1 MNTKRVLVLFII
13 FNIFSTFIR
22 SQNFV
27 THNYSSVPGSDG
39 YSAVGDMDGDGNIDI
54 VTNSVD
60 KMYIYYH
67 DGTSPITIKSISIV
81 PLSSYRA
88 RISLADM
95 DGDGD
100 LDILASRNNKLV
112 IITNKSTAG
121 KFLFEVVPLPID
133 FTTNYPHLL
142 GADFDNDGKN
152 DILVG
157 DNSGRIKIYYQ
168 RVNTYIEYEV
178 DFIQP
183 APIEA
188 NLAVLKIG
196 DIDGDGKLD
205 IVTGSIFSEK
215 KALMV
220 YFNEGN
226 NFKPL
231 EVFKEKNFRDIVL
244 VDFDRDGDLDILSS
258 GEKETFKYQIILWE
272 NNLKIS
278 NNFIPQTLIQR
289 QNYFDAINVLDINN
303 DNVYDVIAG
312 LSSFASNLPGGLSV
326 YVAND
331 NQNAL
336 TFTEVKVEDFPSQTT
351 LEAILLADFDNDG
364 DQDFFHSTRN
374 IWVENKYLSSSNL
387 KESTVDVF
395 SVYPNPSSDFFQFT
409 IAKKVDLSIY
419 NAKGDVLLRKD
430 INPGD
435 KIDISQIQQG
445 LYFASI
451 TTHDGIMKTIPF
463 VKK

>member
-27 THNYSSVPGSDG
+27 THNYSSVPGDDG

-133 FTTNYPHLL
+133 YTTNYPHLL
-142 GADFDNDGKN
+142 GADFDNDGKK
-152 DILVG
+152 DILVA
-157 DNSGRIKIYYQ
+157 DMSGRIKVFYKRID
-168 RVNTYIEYEV
+168 TYLEYNV
-178 DFIQP
+178 DFIIP
-183 APIEA
+183 APVEA
-188 NLAVLKIG
+188 NVSVVKIA
-196 DIDGDGKLD
+196 DINNDGLLD
-205 IVTGSIFSEK
+205 IVAGSLFADK
-215 KALMV
+215 KGLMV
-220 YFNEGN
+220 YFNEGQS
-226 NFKPL
+226 FKPF
-231 EVFKEKNFRDIVL
+231 VIAEKYDYRDLQV
-244 VDFDRDGDLDILSS
+244 VDFDKDGDIDILIS
-258 GEKETFKYQIILWE
+258 GEQGVTKYQIDLWINDFKL
-272 NNLKIS
+272 NNKFELK
-278 NNFIPQTLIQR
+278 NLLKR
-289 QNYFDAINVLDINN
+289 QWYFNGFNVLDIDN
-303 DNVYDVIAG
+303 DGSLDLLVGLAHQNV
-312 LSSFASNLPGGLSV
+312 LPGGLSLFKS
-326 YVAND
+326 NGD
-331 NQNAL
+331 FSNLN
-336 TFTEVKVEDFPSQTT
+336 FTEFKVADFPSQTT

-374 IWVENKYLSSSNL
+374 IWVENKFLSSSNT

-395 SVYPNPSSDFFQFT
+395 LVYPNPASNFIQFT
-409 IAKKVDLSIY
+409 IDKKVDLSIY
-419 NAKGDVLLRKD
+419 NVLGDVLIRKD
-430 INPGD
+430 LNPGD